1 MAVWSRGNFTSPTTP
16 AWAGRSDRGQPV
28 KRLPAVV
35 SEGAVGLSHL
45 VDVLATLHRSAQ
57 TVGGIEDLV
66 GETLNHG
73 VLATLAAEGDE
84 PTQCQGGGATRTDVD
99 RNLVGRATDAAGA
112 NFEGRLDVVESLL
125 QGQDRVG
132 AGLLAALL
140 ERTVD
145 DALSGG
151 LLAVDQ
157 DLVDQ
162 LRDEDVAVHR
172 VLDEWALCYWTFTW
186 HGLLLLLDAVAGT
199 CLLTV
204 LDTLGIQSATDD
216 LVANTRE
223 VLHTT
228 TADEHHGVLLEVVT
242 LTRDVCGDL
251 NAGGQADT
259 GDLTQSRVR
268 LLRGGGVHAGAHATT
283 LRGALQ
289 AGGRNL
295 ARLIVATLADQL
307 LNSWHR

>member
-1 MAVWSRGNFTSPTTP
+1 LHDALPSC
-16 AWAGRSDRGQPV
+16 SDRGQPV

-45 VDVLATLHRSAQ
+45 VDILATLHGSAQ
-57 TVGGIEDLV
+57 AVGGIEDLV

-84 PTQCQGGGATRTDVD
+84 PTQCQGGGTARTDVD
-99 RNLVGRATDAAGA
+99 RDLVGRATDAAGA
-112 NFEGRLDVVESLL
+112 NLEGRLDVVESLL

-140 ERTVD
+140 EGNVD

-162 LRDEDVAVHR
+162 LGDEDVAVHR

-186 HGLLLLLDAVAGT
+186 HG
-199 CLLTV
+199 
-204 LDTLGIQSATDD
+204 
-216 LVANTRE
+216 
-223 VLHTT
+223 
-228 TADEHHGVLLEVVT
+228 
-242 LTRDVCGDL
+242 
-251 NAGGQADT
+251 
-259 GDLTQSRVR
+259 
-268 LLRGGGVHAGAHATT
+268 
-283 LRGALQ
+283 
-289 AGGRNL
+289 
-295 ARLIVATLADQL
+295 
-307 LNSWHR
+307 